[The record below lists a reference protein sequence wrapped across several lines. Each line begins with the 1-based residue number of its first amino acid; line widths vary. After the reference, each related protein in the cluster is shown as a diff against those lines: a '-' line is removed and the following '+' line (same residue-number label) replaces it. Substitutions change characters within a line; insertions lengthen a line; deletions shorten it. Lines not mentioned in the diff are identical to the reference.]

1 MRIVFQCIDSLDFKV
16 IATSKVCCRVCLLW
30 IWNNFQHSGAGV
42 RFTLN
47 GTTYQNNSLVTLEGI
62 GEGDYALHCVT
73 DLTACCRRPYALLSL
88 GNWFFPNGTR
98 VPSSGFMWD
107 IDRTRGHMVVFLHH
121 RRGGVTG
128 IYSCV
133 IPDGM
138 NVNQTI
144 YIGVYTASSGEWYIY
159 IYSCSVQLLSHCSYC
174 RRVRFKQMLFCAKRK
189 C

>member
-1 MRIVFQCIDSLDFKV
+1 M
-16 IATSKVCCRVCLLW
+16 
-30 IWNNFQHSGAGV
+30 
-42 RFTLN
+42 
-47 GTTYQNNSLVTLEGI
+47 TLEDV

-73 DLTACCRRPYALLSL
+73 DQTACCRRPYALLSL